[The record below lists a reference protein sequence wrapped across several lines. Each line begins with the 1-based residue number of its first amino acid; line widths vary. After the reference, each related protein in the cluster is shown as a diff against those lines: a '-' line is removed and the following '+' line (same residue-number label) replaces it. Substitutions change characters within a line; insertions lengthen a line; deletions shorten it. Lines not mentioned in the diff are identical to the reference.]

1 MKIENTSRIQVVR
14 GHTSAEVHGDVVI
27 LHQNEAV
34 YYGLNATGALIW
46 KALVEPHTV
55 LELVQILRSQFDV
68 TEEEA
73 NRDVKRLIEELLER
87 KMVDLLPA

>member
-27 LHQNEAV
+27 LHEDEAA
-34 YYGLNATGALIW
+34 YYGLNATGAIVW
-46 KALVEPHTV
+46 KALVEPHTI
-55 LELVQILRSQFDV
+55 LELVQIICRKFNV

-73 NRDVKRLIEELLER
+73 TRDVKRLVEELLE
-87 KMVDLLPA
+87 KKLVSLLPS